1 MPPQVELSVVVPI
14 TERPVDLVALYEEF
28 ACPLKERDRA
38 YEFVFASYPWARY
51 ATDALAPL
59 IRRGEPIRLLEVSH
73 GAGETTLLKAAAGN
87 CRAPILLTV
96 PSYYQV
102 EAGVLPA
109 LAERVEAGGD
119 LAVARRSPRADSA
132 VNRFQS
138 AVLHLLLGR
147 VLGNRLHDVA
157 CGVRAMRREVPS
169 EVTLHGDF
177 GRFLP
182 LLALLEGFQVEEVNA
197 PVHPRAMRG
206 RIRGPGTYLR
216 RLVDVLGLL
225 FLLKFTEKPLR
236 FFGLVGSVLGGIGA
250 LVLLVVLIQRLGG
263 QGVADRP
270 VLLLGVLLI
279 TLGIQAIALGL
290 IGEMIVHLTA
300 SQRRRYRLRAP
311 ETRPGRT
318 EAA

>member
-1 MPPQVELSVVVPI
+1 MLPPLDLSVVVPI
-14 TERPVDLVALYEEF
+14 TERPVDLVALYDEF
-28 ACPLKERDRA
+28 ARPLKERGRA

-59 IRRGEPIRLLEVSH
+59 VQRGEPIRLIEVSH
-73 GAGETTLLKAAAGN
+73 GAGETALLKAAAST
-87 CRAPILLTV
+87 CRGPIMLTV
-96 PSYYQV
+96 PPYYQV
-102 EAGVLPA
+102 EAAVLPA
-109 LAERVEAGGD
+109 LVERVEAGSD

-138 AVLHLLLGR
+138 AVLHLLLGG
-147 VLGNRLHDVA
+147 VLGDQLHDVA
-157 CGVRAMRREVPS
+157 CGVRAMRREIPT

-177 GRFLP
+177 ARFLP
-182 LLALLEGFQVEEVNA
+182 LLALLEGFQVDEVKA

-236 FFGLVGSVLGGIGA
+236 FFGLVGSALAAIGG
-250 LVLLVVLIQRLGG
+250 LVLLVVFIQRLGG
-263 QGVADRP
+263 QGIADRP
-270 VLLLGVLLI
+270 VMLLGVLLI

-311 ETRPGRT
+311 EARPGRT